1 MRLGCTRFCLGVV
14 VLGVELIAVLGVLIG
29 VTLCTLLFS
38 PDLRGDLVFARR
50 DCLVSGRA
58 DLALLADAERGDLIQ
73 FGIVA
78 VLLIL

>member
-14 VLGVELIAVLGVLIG
+14 ILGVELIAFIGVLTG

-38 PDLRGDLVFARR
+38 PDLRGDFVLTRR
-50 DCLVSGRA
+50 DYLVSGRA
-58 DLALLADAERGDLIQ
+58 DLALLADAERSDLIR

-78 VLLIL
+78 VLIIL